1 MTFEQIIKKISA
13 TISGIVVFLMA
24 GFFYLN
30 AKGFDWDEQGNFIL
44 MNQAI
49 AAENEAMPQKEIPL
63 NYAFPQDHVLGEAEA
78 PVTLYEYSSFGCF
91 HCADF
96 HLEVLP
102 QIKKEYID
110 KGLVKL
116 AFVPLPLDKN
126 SMDAALL
133 AECVA
138 QDKYFEFINVLFK
151 KQRDWQMA
159 FNPQKVLTQYAALSG
174 VGNEKVA
181 ACLKNDKIAE
191 RILKDR
197 QAGLSDLG
205 ISGTPSFVVSS
216 AKENKLIPGF
226 MPFEAFKQEIEA
238 QLPEGAV
245 ENVK

>member
-1 MTFEQIIKKISA
+1 MTFEQIIKKVSA
-13 TISGIVVFLMA
+13 TVSAIAVFLMV
-24 GFFYLN
+24 GFLYLN
-30 AKGFDWDEQGNFIL
+30 AKGFDWDENGNFVL
-44 MNQAI
+44 VNQAM
-49 AAENEAMPQKEIPL
+49 AAENEVSPQKDIPL
-63 NYAFPQDHVLGEAEA
+63 DYAFPQDHVLGENTA
-78 PVTLYEYSSFGCF
+78 PVVLYEYSSFGCF

-102 QIKKEYID
+102 QIKQEYID

-116 AFVPLPLDKN
+116 VFVPLPLDKN

-133 AECVA
+133 SECVE

-174 VGNEKVA
+174 VGNEKA
-181 ACLKNDKIAE
+181 SACLKDDKTAA

-197 QAGLSDLG
+197 QSGLSDLG

-216 AKENKLIPGF
+216 AKANKLIPGLVSL
-226 MPFEAFKQEIEA
+226 EAFKSEIDA
-238 QLPEGAV
+238 HLPES
-245 ENVK
+245 K